1 MYNHIIMLYNS
12 LFVHI
17 HSWKKRWWNFPLN
30 LSQSVSG
37 LDAFGDDFFPPPL
50 IGQLL
55 VVDAMRTLTLD
66 VILVGVSQGIADWSL
81 AERWKNPAC
90 LGMFRV
96 CRGLYYPVRRDHYKN
111 PYWTA
116 SIMEQPLKGS
126 KEPSLKLERTSWTN
140 CQWCFYVLNC
150 LTKLCILTSNW
161 HFFCENPTAA
171 TSSNRYHLGFCFSAS
186 MTRRKKQQKNPEMD
200 RACPGASDTLK

>member
-1 MYNHIIMLYNS
+1 M
-12 LFVHI
+12 
-17 HSWKKRWWNFPLN
+17 
-30 LSQSVSG
+30 
-37 LDAFGDDFFPPPL
+37 
-50 IGQLL
+50 
-55 VVDAMRTLTLD
+55 DAMRTLTLD
-66 VILVGVSQGIADWSL
+66 VILVGVSQDNWLESSWAIKKTW
-81 AERWKNPAC
+81 
-90 LGMFRV
+90 MFRV
-96 CRGLYYPVRRDHYKN
+96 CRGLYYPDRRNHYKN

-140 CQWCFYVLNC
+140 CQRCFYVLNC

-186 MTRRKKQQKNPEMD
+186 MTRRKKTTKNPWD
-200 RACPGASDTLK
+200 GWACPGASDTLK